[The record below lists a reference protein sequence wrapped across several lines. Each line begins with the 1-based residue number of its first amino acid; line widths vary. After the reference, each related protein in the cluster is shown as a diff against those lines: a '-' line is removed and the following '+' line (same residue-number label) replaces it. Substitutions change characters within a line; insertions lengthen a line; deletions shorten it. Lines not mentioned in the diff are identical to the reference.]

1 MQTEFLITID
11 EFLIALYAFLIALDA
26 FLITLYVFLIAL
38 DAFFILKDTKIQAEN
53 RVKNALRF
61 RPVE

>member
-1 MQTEFLITID
+1 MQTEFLITRD
-11 EFLIALYAFLIALDA
+11 EFHISLYAFLIAID
-26 FLITLYVFLIAL
+26 VFFIAI
-38 DAFFILKDTKIQAEN
+38 DAFFILYSTKIQAEN